1 MTSFFPATATGQ
13 RKATVPLTSYHSYMK
28 HVTIHHGLE
37 LVGWPFPTVVSFPAI
52 PHDVESL
59 DILLSALQNNEW
71 YFRRIAPETLM
82 EIRKK
87 YYESLLTQT
96 VQSAQEQE
104 STVTWTRP
112 AFTAPIRKWI
122 HLDVPAEGS
131 SGSKRRRRD

>member
-1 MTSFFPATATGQ
+1 MSIHKYT
-13 RKATVPLTSYHSYMK
+13 KEVTVLR
-28 HVTIHHGLE
+28 GLE
-37 LVGWPFPTVVSFPAI
+37 LVGWPFPTLVAVPTI
-52 PHDVESL
+52 PYDHGSL
-59 DILLSALQNNEW
+59 RILLSALQNNEC